1 MKNRTLYCGD
11 NLPIMRDM
19 CSESI
24 DLIATDPPFNKGY
37 DFAKFKDKWKLSD
50 VTDESEYLSN
60 NTHGILDIVNIARI
74 YHSEGMAAYLCFLA
88 VRLIEMRR
96 LLKPTGSIYIH
107 CDHSANYYIRLL
119 LDSIFGM
126 KQFRNEI
133 VWCYTGP
140 GSGANHFP
148 RKHDTIFWYSVG
160 NAWTFNKDDIRVKY
174 RSKGGTLIGLDSKL
188 TKEEKKKLTEEYYK
202 RGKLPESWWVG
213 SSGNGLSAT
222 CLLNREYVKY
232 PTQKPLALSNRIIRA
247 SSNKGDWIF
256 DPFCGSGTTLLAA
269 EKLGRKWIG
278 IDLNDDVYDRLV
290 NRIGLFGKVHSLG
303 RNS

>member
-37 DFAKFKDKWKLSD
+37 DFANFKDKWKLSD

-96 LLKPTGSIYIH
+96 LLKSTGSIYIH

-133 VWCYTGP
+133 VWCYTGA
-140 GSGANHFP
+140 GAGANHFP

-160 NAWTFNKDDIRVKY
+160 DKWTFNKSDIYVPYKNGSPNLGFN
-174 RSKGGTLIGLDSKL
+174 RSGKDY
-188 TKEEKKKLTEEYYK
+188 KKLKQLYGA
-202 RGKLPESWWVG
+202 RGKLPESWWVQEP
-213 SSGNGLSAT
+213 GNGLSIVAKQRKEST
-222 CLLNREYVKY
+222 GYS
-232 PTQKPLALSNRIIRA
+232 TQKPLKLYERMIKA
-247 SSNKGDWIF
+247 SSNKDDWIF
-256 DPFCGSGTTLLAA
+256 DPFCGSGTTLVAA
-269 EKLGRKWIG
+269 EKLGRNWIG
-278 IDLNDDVYDRLV
+278 IDLNDFSYTRLSNEV
-290 NRIGLFGKVHSLG
+290 GLFGKVHSLG